1 MACKYQVLMDN
12 LGKLESSFEEIEDLV
27 KLPLK
32 LLESRIISKDM
43 KDKFVSLDQEHLDPD
58 RRVRYLLQQV
68 CERVREDG
76 KVYDRLV
83 RVLSKLGGDVKR
95 VCEAMKELT
104 RVEGGNASDG
114 AEVGVCL
121 TETDI
126 PVVIE
131 LIVSSSHKCE
141 EIGIALGLPEYV
153 RDEYKN
159 DGTNPS
165 KLTRCLTAWISGK
178 YDGVKAGTVDNL
190 KAALTSEIVGLSNIA
205 QELDKFRN
213 ISEPTLSPVKCIP
226 EIVYQSYET
235 EVSDSKST
243 LLEVQVSSS
252 EAVSYQWYQNSDA
265 LMDNSNFSGVST
277 NILYINKA
285 TKAAEGMYSC
295 RATIGEFHL
304 RSEEIKLTVLYLP
317 EKEQL
322 MKMYPDM
329 CKGLLIKQWPP
340 IASYSFVNLVLIK
353 TKHIDKLNY
362 YTVRGDVDDILESKE
377 VVEYEEVFT
386 EYCEGAL
393 VLIEGRPGS
402 GKTTLV
408 HKVASD
414 WAKGNDILQGAKLV
428 FLVPLRLLNKTSK
441 DESILGILRMF
452 YADDAVIAQVK
463 KDLERSGGRGVCFIF
478 DGLDEYRHA
487 DCSIIQELLEKKYL
501 CSSMIIVASRPVA
514 TSEIRKYASKRIEVL
529 GFTKQQIYDYI
540 SQYYFEDDS
549 MASRLESYLKVRAN
563 ILHMCYLPVHAA
575 MICYLFSQLEGNIPH
590 TETEIYKQFTITTLL
605 RQRAR
610 EKEPIQ
616 CIKSFKDLCEK
627 DRAQF
632 DKICKLAFQMLTE
645 SQQFISQ
652 SETEIPLC
660 GDSENDTGVLGLV
673 TVEHIYKLYGV
684 DNMYTFLHLTFQE
697 YLAAVYVAEL
707 GKEGQM
713 KVVYEYRSNSELKNM
728 WKFVWGIVKLDYED
742 FSFTFCHS
750 LLHAIQCAFE
760 SQRHDVCDSIVQR
773 KILSFQGI
781 YLTPS
786 DFTALGYVI
795 CTASTDGVLDF
806 DYCMWDTE
814 GIVAFCAEIERHEM
828 NCIRRFHFCARDYKY
843 EYAKTLNCL
852 LRKFHLLKELDL
864 WNLKLSKSAIK
875 SFSDKVSLP
884 YLQVLRINLPFPI
897 CSKPKQIL
905 KMLLLNG
912 CPKIYF
918 YWNDSLGED
927 LGTWRRYLCQAL
939 DSPAESIT
947 KINFF
952 NSNMSSLILDR
963 LSCCTVFSLIS
974 CEIDNTQTKVLA
986 DGLNSSLLTNL
997 KLDFNRI
1004 SDSGAVALA
1013 RCIAR
1018 CSVVQEV
1025 SIQCNSIGDSGAIA
1039 LANAL
1044 VHCSSL
1050 TRLDLQGNALGDEG
1064 AAAIAKSVQLNE
1076 IILHIY
1082 NINITEDGVKQVLK
1096 YKNNANVASVEYSSW
1111 WSTIAD
1117 EDNVSIKNTLLRC
1130 HNIPMIQILPSN
1142 YDKIS
1147 LLITQIDH
1155 LKSIRFLSC
1164 IFSDKIT
1171 LRNIKGR
1178 FKLFRNFKTLQGLH
1192 LRCASDISAGDL
1204 HSLSEGLKSN
1214 NNLQTVDV
1222 HQLGYD
1228 PKHIDLGGTIITE
1241 LKHCHCLQE
1250 VSITNCHIDPDLLQG
1265 AKYFAQLKKLVLSHA
1280 ILRPAGM
1287 KILSEILVDSKTLLH
1302 LDLSSNWIGDDG
1314 AVFLAKVLKHCRSL
1328 QDLYLQRNEIGTRGL
1343 SALCETKTF
1352 NNLQSLNFSCNPLS
1366 RDSARLLSNMF
1377 RKNTSLNYLNLSG
1390 SINQMSR
1397 TVVLNYTFL
1406 GHRTALFKP
1415 LKDLSCCRN
1424 LCSLKLERNKLRY
1437 NDAPI
1442 LVEVMKNNNLQ
1453 ILNLGENSIGPEGA
1467 AILSV
1472 GLTSCKKLL
1481 EFDISRNYIESSGLE
1496 SLAKGL
1502 RCCTCLQKL
1511 KLQENR
1517 IKPESSSALLVVM
1530 KSCED
1535 LQELN
1540 LSGNTIGVDS
1550 AAELISGWNHKHLLM
1565 LDLTNTMDRL
1575 HEVYLAKGEEHCSS
1589 CTKFLKF
1596 YYSNDYINVTL
1607 CKNRGSIPKLV

>member
-12 LGKLESSFEEIEDLV
+12 LGKLESSLEESDLV
-27 KLPLK
+27 QLSIK
-32 LLESRIISKDM
+32 LLKSVIILKVVN
-43 KDKFVSLDQEHLDPD
+43 DKFVSLDQDQDHLDQD
-58 RRVRYLLQQV
+58 RKVRYLLQQV
-68 CERVREDG
+68 CERVREDD

-83 RVLSKLGGDVKR
+83 RILRKLGGDVKG
-95 VCEAMKELT
+95 VCETMKKELN

-114 AEVGVCL
+114 ADVAVCL
-121 TETDI
+121 TESDI
-126 PVVIE
+126 PVVVE

-153 RDEYKN
+153 RDEFKIY
-159 DGTNPS
+159 GSNPS

-178 YDGVKAGTVDNL
+178 YDGVKASTMDNL
-190 KAALTSEIVGLSNIA
+190 KAALSSEIVGFPNIA
-205 QELDKFRN
+205 QELDKFNNKDRN
-213 ISEPTLSPVKCIP
+213 ISEPTLLPLKCIP
-226 EIVYQSYET
+226 EIVYRSYDT

-252 EAVSYQWYQNSDA
+252 EAVSYQWYQNSGI
-265 LMDNSNFSGVST
+265 LMDNNNFSGVST

-295 RATIGEFHL
+295 RATIGELHL

-322 MKMYPDM
+322 MKMYLDM

-353 TKHIDKLNY
+353 TEHIDKQNY
-362 YTVRGDVDDILESKE
+362 YTVRGGVDDILESKE
-377 VVEYEEVFT
+377 VAEYEDVFT
-386 EYCEGAL
+386 EYCEEAL

-414 WAKGNDILQGAKLV
+414 WAKGNNILRGAKLV

-441 DESILGILRMF
+441 DKFLLDILNMF
-452 YADDAVIAQVK
+452 YADDAIITKVK
-463 KDLERSGGRGVCFIF
+463 KDLEQSVGGGVCFIF

-487 DCSIIQELLEKKYL
+487 ECSIFQELLEKKYL
-501 CSSMIIVASRPVA
+501 RSSMIIVASRPVA
-514 TSEIRKYASKRIEVL
+514 TSNIKKCASKRIEVL

-540 SQYYFEDDS
+540 SKYSFEEDS

-575 MICYLFSQLEGNIPH
+575 MICFLFSQLEGNIPH

-610 EKEPIQ
+610 EMEPIQ
-616 CIKSFKDLCEK
+616 SIKSFKDLCEK
-627 DRAQF
+627 DKAQF

-652 SETEIPLC
+652 RDTEIPLC
-660 GDSENDTGVLGLV
+660 GDSENDMGVLGLI

-697 YLAAVYVAEL
+697 YLAAVYVAQL
-707 GKEGQM
+707 GKEGQL
-713 KVVYEYRSNSELKNM
+713 KVVYEYKSKSELKNM
-728 WKFVWGIVKLDYED
+728 WKFVWGIVKPDYKD
-742 FSFTFCHS
+742 FELTLSYS
-750 LLHAIQCAFE
+750 LLHKIQCAFE
-760 SQRHDVCDSIVQR
+760 SQRHDICNSIVR
-773 KILSFQGI
+773 HRILSFKRT

-795 CTASTDGVLDF
+795 CTTSTDGVLDF
-806 DYCMWDTE
+806 DDCMWDTE
-814 GIVAFCAEIERHEM
+814 GIVAFCAEIERHKT
-828 NCIRRFHFCARDYKY
+828 NCIRRFQFYARDHKH
-843 EYAKTLNCL
+843 EYAETLNHL

-864 WNLKLSKSAIK
+864 RNLKLSKSAIK
-875 SFSDKVSLP
+875 SFCNQVSLP

-897 CSKPKQIL
+897 CFQPKEIL
-905 KMLLLNG
+905 KMLLFNG
-912 CPKIYF
+912 RPKIYF
-918 YWNDSLGED
+918 YWSDCFGED
-927 LGTWRRYLCQAL
+927 LATWRRYLCQAL

-947 KINFF
+947 KISFF
-952 NSNMSSLILDR
+952 NSNMSSLPMDR
-963 LSCCTVFSLIS
+963 HSCCTVFSLIS

-986 DGLNSSLLTNL
+986 DGLNSSILTNL

-1004 SDSGAVALA
+1004 SDSGAEALA
-1013 RCIAR
+1013 GCIAR
-1018 CSVVQEV
+1018 CNVVQEV
-1025 SIQCNSIGDSGAIA
+1025 SIQCNSIGDFGAIA
-1039 LANAL
+1039 LADAL

-1050 TRLDLQGNALGDEG
+1050 RRLNLQGNALGDEG
-1064 AAAIAKSVQLNE
+1064 AVAIAKSVQLNE

-1082 NINITEDGVKQVLK
+1082 NINITEDGVKQVLN
-1096 YKNNANVASVEYSSW
+1096 YKHNANVESVEYSSW
-1111 WSTIAD
+1111 WATIAD
-1117 EDNVSIKNTLLRC
+1117 EDTDFIKNTLLRC

-1142 YDKIS
+1142 IDKIS

-1155 LKSIRFLSC
+1155 LKSIRFLNC
-1164 IFSDKIT
+1164 KFFDNIRG
-1171 LRNIKGR
+1171 RNIKGQ
-1178 FKLFRNFKTLQGLH
+1178 FKIFRNFKALQGLH
-1192 LRCASDISAGDL
+1192 LTCASDISAEDL
-1204 HSLSEGLKSN
+1204 HSLSEVLKSN

-1222 HQLGYD
+1222 YQLSYD
-1228 PKHIDLGGTIITE
+1228 REHIDLGSTIITE

-1250 VSITNCHIDPDLLQG
+1250 VSITNCHIEPYLLQG
-1265 AKYFAQLKKLVLSHA
+1265 AIYFAQLKKLILSFA
-1280 ILRPAGM
+1280 RLQPAGM
-1287 KILSEILVDSKTLLH
+1287 KILSEILVNSTTLLH
-1302 LDLSSNWIGDDG
+1302 FDISFNFIGDDG
-1314 AVFLAKVLKHCRSL
+1314 AVFLAEVLKQCTSL
-1328 QDLYLQRNEIGTRGL
+1328 QDLYLKGNKIGTRGL

-1352 NNLQSLNFSCNPLS
+1352 NNLRSLDFSGNPLNP
-1366 RDSARLLSNMF
+1366 DSARLLSNMF
-1377 RKNTSLNYLNLSG
+1377 RKNTSLSYLNLLG
-1390 SINQMSR
+1390 SIELPGDLS
-1397 TVVLNYTFL
+1397 
-1406 GHRTALFKP
+1406 ALFSCD
-1415 LKDLSCCRN
+1415 KDLNCCRN
-1424 LCSLKLERNKLRY
+1424 LCSLILVRNKFGDD
-1437 NDAPI
+1437 DASI

-1453 ILNLGENSIGPEGA
+1453 ILNLGDNKIGSKGA

-1472 GLTSCKKLL
+1472 GLTSCKELL
-1481 EFDISRNYIESSGLE
+1481 EFDISGNCIESSGLE

-1511 KLQENR
+1511 KLQKNQ
-1517 IKPESSSALLVVM
+1517 IKPESSSALLVIM
-1530 KSCED
+1530 KSCRD

-1565 LDLTNTMDRL
+1565 LDLTNTMNHL
-1575 HEVYLAKGEEHCSS
+1575 EYLARGEEHCSS
-1589 CTKFLKF
+1589 CTKFLKC
-1596 YYSNDYINVTL
+1596 YYSNDYIIVQFSENH
-1607 CKNRGSIPKLV
+1607 GSIPKLV